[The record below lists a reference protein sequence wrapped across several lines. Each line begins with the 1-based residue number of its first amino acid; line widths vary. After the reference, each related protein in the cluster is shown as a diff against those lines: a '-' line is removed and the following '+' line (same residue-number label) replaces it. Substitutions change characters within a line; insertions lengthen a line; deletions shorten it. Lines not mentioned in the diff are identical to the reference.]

1 MQNNVTFVQVRSA
14 ANRGAARLSQVTSL
28 PQNPDIL
35 SVWLELPNSDRFSPK
50 LVTYFQ
56 PKIVYETVSLIPLQ
70 RCNCLWLLRGPTPVQ
85 PRHQD
90 RETPT
95 RVSQIVRQDRPRRD
109 KQTSENIKQNQDGET
124 STRVS
129 QIVRQDRTRQDKQ
142 TSKNIKQNQ
151 DGGTTTRVSPLVRQ
165 DKTRQTK
172 KSNKVKIEKP
182 NTGEV
187 KLSVWTWNYI
197 NVGAKRITPDL
208 SIYKDS
214 TTCLTPCVVN
224 TASPRLRF

>member
-1 MQNNVTFVQVRSA
+1 MTFLQVWSA

-50 LVTYFQ
+50 LVTFFQ

-90 RETPT
+90 R
-95 RVSQIVRQDRPRRD
+95 
-109 KQTSENIKQNQDGET
+109 ET

-172 KSNKVKIEKP
+172 KSNKVKIETPK
-182 NTGEV
+182 TKGV
-187 KLSVWTWNYI
+187 KLYVSSWNYFY
-197 NVGAKRITPDL
+197 VGAKKITPDL
-208 SIYKDS
+208 SIKDS
-214 TTCLTPCVVN
+214 TTCLTPCVV
-224 TASPRLRF
+224 TAASPRLRF